1 MKSKTILI
9 TYQDDLGAQSLLT
22 FFHGIGYRVETA
34 KVVSEMIRR
43 VRNGKIH
50 VILLDDEVENLLSV
64 ACPLLVLV
72 TYFDRSEF
80 DKNLDELDELK
91 EQAKQKMFQKRRF
104 DAEFLLVAGDCDT
117 YARPEDQFWA
127 AYILYPSISATPFLC
142 PPGPWEVE

>member
-1 MKSKTILI
+1 MLGLLEQLGKEKRYAIRKEKLRVDMAWSR
-9 TYQDDLGAQSLLT
+9 DSRDLVAIEHENEG
-22 FFHGIGYRVETA
+22 G
-34 KVVSEMIRR
+34 KVS
-43 VRNGKIH
+43 G
-50 VILLDDEVENLLSV
+50 LLDDEVENLLSV

-142 PPGPWEVE
+142 PLGPWEVE